1 MRFSILLVEDAEAD
15 VWLVREALD
24 HCGLEFDLGV
34 LDDGEKAIDFVNR
47 ADGDES
53 VSIPDLVLL
62 DLNLPKRSGWQVL
75 DHLRSSSKL
84 GDLPVV
90 VLTSSDSPNDKAAA
104 VEFKATA
111 YFRKASNLDDF
122 MKLGLLVRELLHVYP
137 PTPAEV

>member
-24 HCGLEFDLGV
+24 HCGLEFELVV

-47 ADGDES
+47 ADHDQTIS
-53 VSIPDLVLL
+53 VPNLVLL
-62 DLNLPKRSGWQVL
+62 DLNLPKWSGWQVL
-75 DHLRSSSKL
+75 RHLRRSSRV

-104 VEFKATA
+104 VELKATA

-122 MKLGLLVRELLHVYP
+122 MKLGLLVRELLQVP
-137 PTPAEV
+137 GRERRL